1 MGLFSKK
8 EKTPKSGKSKCLYTG
23 ERLEERAAKQMIK
36 RAFVLNGIKDGSTV
50 RAILASSVLPNAYNY
65 AVLTDDDIGYLVTN
79 GATFRANRY
88 PIESL
93 IIVRSSNVCMFTSNI
108 NFSVGGAEMIELD
121 IEAIMQETDA
131 FCELIRARIKG
142 AGSPAAAST
151 ADESMKFKQLLGAGA
166 NTQEEFDAKKKQLV
180 GS

>member
-36 RAFVLNGIKDGSTV
+36 RAVVLNGIKDGSTV

-88 PIESL
+88 PIETITS
-93 IIVRSSNVCMFTSNI
+93 VNTSNVGMFTSNI

-131 FCELIRARIKG
+131 FCELIRTRIKG
-142 AGSPAAAST
+142 AGSPASAST
-151 ADESMKFKQLLGAGA
+151 ADEIMKFKQLLDAGVI
-166 NTQEEFDAKKKQLV
+166 TQEEFDAKKKQLL
-180 GS
+180 GL